1 MTAPSRNSPR
11 PRTGDGSASDQPLT
25 ERAATA
31 ARAEL
36 RGDRAGILGAI
47 GHPAPQPLLARARR
61 VPERWSFLHVMER
74 MEESFRILARLPIA
88 TRPRGYVNSM
98 PYYLYD
104 RGDLNAQMETYE
116 LERMTRM
123 RNRVRIAPSPAEIAR
138 MEEALRWPTLF
149 LSGAE
154 FHHIARA
161 VNLGSLW
168 AAFDA
173 DVDAGL
179 KRLRVTRRAFNA
191 RKLQGHRARGR
202 RDRGV
207 ARLAGIQIRQPI
219 LSHVPDGGLRPRREG
234 HSLRAMAQQ
243 IQGELGA
250 PACEC
255 AALRLRITA
264 SARAGGTFR
273 RPFASNRSKKICC

>member
-1 MTAPSRNSPR
+1 LTAPSRNSPR
-11 PRTGDGSASDQPLT
+11 PRTGDGIASDQPLA

-36 RGDRAGILGAI
+36 RGDRTGILGAI

-61 VPERWSFLHVMER
+61 VPERWSFVHVMER

-104 RGDLNAQMETYE
+104 RGDLNAQMETSE
-116 LERMTRM
+116 LERMARM
-123 RNRVRIAPSPAEIAR
+123 RNRVRIAPSPVEIAR

-191 RKLQGHRARGR
+191 RKLQG
-202 RDRGV
+202 
-207 ARLAGIQIRQPI
+207 
-219 LSHVPDGGLRPRREG
+219 
-234 HSLRAMAQQ
+234 
-243 IQGELGA
+243 
-250 PACEC
+250 
-255 AALRLRITA
+255 LRIITRELIRCRVA
-264 SARAGGTFR
+264 IR
-273 RPFASNRSKKICC
+273 